1 MVLATDTILYYSFS
15 IIHTPV
21 CGSLGQLA
29 RWLKDPNLTDNIVD
43 PLKNEQIS
51 SH

>member
-1 MVLATDTILYYSFS
+1 MALATDIILHYSVS
-15 IIHTPV
+15 IIHTPA

-29 RWLKDPNLTDNIVD
+29 RWLQDPNLTDHIVD